1 MSRLARETFVYALG
15 AAAAFAVDFG
25 LLWLLV
31 QFAGLHYLAAATVS
45 FLAGTAV
52 VYWVSVRHAFR
63 YRRIDDRRA
72 EFGYFATIGAI
83 GVGLNL
89 VLMYSLVEWL
99 QLHYLVA
106 KIVSAGVS
114 FVANFGLR
122 RWLLFSER
130 AGGGINS
137 PISSENR

>member
-1 MSRLARETFVYALG
+1 MSRLVRETFVYTLG
-15 AAAAFAVDFG
+15 AAAAFVVDFG

-31 QFAGLHYLAAATVS
+31 QFAGLHYLAAATIS

-72 EFGYFATIGAI
+72 EFGFFATIGVI
-83 GVGLNL
+83 GIGLNL

-99 QLHYLVA
+99 HLHYLVA
-106 KIVSAGVS
+106 KVGSAGIS
-114 FVANFGLR
+114 FIANFGLR

-130 AGGGINS
+130 AAGGGDS
-137 PISSENR
+137 PTSSENL